1 MYYLNYSYI
10 VIDYSINCLF
20 IWAIPSLKL
29 YILQVLITYSIVVC
43 TCKTCLD
50 AFYSTQKDLRPSR
63 QRANNSSPSLFAT
76 HNVHANVTHLV
87 FVAFEDLL
95 PSHQCD
101 TE

>member
-20 IWAIPSLKL
+20 TWAIPSLRL

-43 TCKTCLD
+43 TCKTYLD

-63 QRANNSSPSLFAT
+63 QRASNSSPSLITT
-76 HNVHANVTHLV
+76 HNVTHLV
-87 FVAFEDLL
+87 FVAFKDLL
-95 PSHQCD
+95 PSHQRD